1 MSFAFTSIGRVWSI
15 DLQDQIKYK
24 YAVNN
29 HFKIKEKVMRNIRP
43 INSCILILLGLLLTS
58 INSWANDQNIDFAEQ
73 KNQKNAQRALDS
85 VKSLSKEIQ
94 VLKKSVVD
102 LNKDLQLMEEELLFP
117 SSTQLSLFVSLDI
130 GQYFTLESI
139 KVKLDGKQVVTH
151 LYSEK
156 QRQALARG
164 GVQRLYITNLNLG
177 KHTLVAF
184 FTGIGPNGRAYKRA
198 TELEFQKKQGSQYL
212 ELAIVDDSAKQE
224 AKFIIKQW

>member
-1 MSFAFTSIGRVWSI
+1 MNFS
-15 DLQDQIKYK
+15 
-24 YAVNN
+24 
-29 HFKIKEKVMRNIRP
+29 
-43 INSCILILLGLLLTS
+43 
-58 INSWANDQNIDFAEQ
+58 EQ
-73 KNQKNAQRALDS
+73 EDQKNAQRALDS
-85 VKSLSKEIQ
+85 VKVLSKEIQ
-94 VLKKSVVD
+94 GLKKSVVD

-139 KVKLDGKQVVTH
+139 KVKLNGKQVASH
-151 LYSEK
+151 LYSDK

-177 KHTLVAF
+177 KHTITAF

-212 ELAIVDDSAKQE
+212 ELAIIDDSAKQE
-224 AKFIIKQW
+224 AKFTIKQW